1 MHVFVWLNNVCL
13 TCHSGGD
20 QHWQH
25 QDCRQCCAVRDC
37 SHRVRHQVRE
47 WPQGERPVAPFTN
60 MWWTLW
66 VINGHLVCS
75 TGTGCEHLGKVSPEQ
90 RQEHSVGAASCPVS
104 LSTSPR
110 LSRLFSLGYFNISI
124 PQGGRQTDC
133 GRGAKPPSRLLSA
146 WAH

>member
-1 MHVFVWLNNVCL
+1 MATNTDSTKTVGNAVLYETVL
-13 TCHSGGD
+13 TVLDIKSESGL
-20 QHWQH
+20 
-25 QDCRQCCAVRDC
+25 RVRDQ
-37 SHRVRHQVRE
+37 SH
-47 WPQGERPVAPFTN
+47 PSLICGELFV
-60 MWWTLW
+60 W

-146 WAH
+146 